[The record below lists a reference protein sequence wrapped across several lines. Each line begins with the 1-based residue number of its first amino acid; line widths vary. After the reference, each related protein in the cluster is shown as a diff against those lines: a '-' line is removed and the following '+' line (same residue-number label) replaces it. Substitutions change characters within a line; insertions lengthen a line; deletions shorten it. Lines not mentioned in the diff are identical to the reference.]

1 MAEYLVDCNPKAIP
15 PDQYKC
21 LFGRFLEEYELL
33 QVQKLLSLDGGCD
46 EHYSVEIQSQDLTHF
61 DSALSYSVLHYPKLL
76 IPLFEEAL
84 LELQKE
90 IMKQLS
96 GDQLCRVKVQCHI
109 RILSLPSIPEFSK
122 RTISDVKAHET
133 NAFVQ
138 VTGTVVRTG
147 GVRMLEQSKQYECQN
162 AKCRFRF
169 TVCADPEQENMLPQ
183 PRCCPAKATTAGS
196 SYESKC
202 NSSNVRELEGGS
214 VCVDYQEIKI
224 QDHLERLSL
233 GSVPRSI
240 VVILLCDLVDRFNP
254 GDDVVVVGTV
264 LRQWRPVS
272 RGARCVVDV
281 AVEACSIT
289 VLGGRESIHNASQTS
304 VAQFAHFWASRLG
317 DSNSIFQA
325 RNDIVRA
332 VCPQLFGMFYV
343 KLSLLLALI
352 GGNSTVYEGGV
363 RRRSQSHMLIVG
375 DPGCGYVCELLLI
388 CISMTFCLFGI
399 HRKSQL
405 LRFAA
410 SVVPRSVLTTGIGTT
425 GAGLTCTAVREGN
438 DWCLEAGALVLSN
451 DGVCCIDEFASIRE
465 ADRATIHE
473 AMEQQTVSVAKAGLV
488 VKLNTRA
495 TVIACCN
502 PKGAYD
508 VSADL
513 SANTAIASPLLSRFD
528 LILVLMDTASKDW
541 DTQVST
547 FLLLQA
553 VAGGVKS
560 SADQSV
566 DQDSPSLSSEIWS
579 LETLRQYV
587 TCVKACVHPEM
598 TAEARCLLMRY
609 YQLQRQSDE
618 RSSTRTT
625 VRLLESLL
633 RLSEAHAKLMFRNRV
648 TSIDAIVAIHCVSLA
663 NPQESSMLG
672 EIISLCCTRGFLLLF
687 KIRSHRSKTA
697 FQIIPQISLHT
708 SNVM

>member
-1 MAEYLVDCNPKAIP
+1 MAEYLIDCNPKTIP
-15 PDQYKC
+15 PDRYKD
-21 LFGRFLEEYELL
+21 LFRRFLEEYELN
-33 QVQKLLSLDGGCD
+33 QVQKLLSVNGGYD
-46 EHYSVEIQSQDLTHF
+46 EHFSVEIHSQDLTHF

-76 IPLFEEAL
+76 VPLFEDAL
-84 LELQKE
+84 LELQKDFV
-90 IMKQLS
+90 KQPSQLS
-96 GDQLCRVKVQCHI
+96 SDQVYQVKAQCHI
-109 RILSLPSIPEFSK
+109 RIVSLPSVSQFSK
-122 RTISDVKAHET
+122 SSICDVKAHET
-133 NAFVQ
+133 DAFIQ

-162 AKCRFRF
+162 AKCRLRF
-169 TVCADPEQENMLPQ
+169 TVCADPEQEYMLPQ
-183 PRCCPAKATTAGS
+183 PRCCPAKTATAGS
-196 SYESKC
+196 VVESKC
-202 NSSNVRELEGGS
+202 SSTNVRELEGGS
-214 VCVDYQEIKI
+214 ICVDYQEIKI
-224 QDHLERLSL
+224 QDHLERISM
-233 GSVPRSI
+233 GRVPRSI

-272 RGARCVVDV
+272 KGARCVVDV
-281 AVEACSIT
+281 AVEANSVS
-289 VLGGRESIHNASQTS
+289 VLGDRESVHNASQTS
-304 VAQFAHFWASRLG
+304 RDQFVQFWSGQSG
-317 DSNSIFQA
+317 DFNKIFRA
-325 RNDIVRA
+325 RNEIVRA

-352 GGNSTVYEGGV
+352 GGNSTEYEGGV
-363 RRRSQSHMLIVG
+363 RRRSQSHLLIVG
-375 DPGCGYVCELLLI
+375 DPGCG
-388 CISMTFCLFGI
+388 
-399 HRKSQL
+399 KSQL

-410 SVVPRSVLTTGIGTT
+410 SVVSRSVLTTGVGTT

-508 VSADL
+508 VGTDL

-553 VAGGVKS
+553 VTRGDGDTEKPLIDRDS
-560 SADQSV
+560 RTMLSV
-566 DQDSPSLSSEIWS
+566 DTWS
-579 LETLRQYV
+579 LETLRQYINHIK
-587 TCVKACVHPEM
+587 TYVHPEM
-598 TAEARCLLMRY
+598 KAEARCLLMRY

-618 RSSTRTT
+618 RSSSRTT
-625 VRLLESLL
+625 VRLLESLM
-633 RLSEAHAKLMFRNRV
+633 RLSEAHAKLMFRSQV
-648 TSIDAIVAIHCVSLA
+648 TSIDAVVAIHCISLA
-663 NPQESSMLG
+663 NPQGASMLG
-672 EIISLCCTRGFLLLF
+672 EIFFGELVPSSFF
-687 KIRSHRSKTA
+687 
-697 FQIIPQISLHT
+697 FQTQLSQ
-708 SNVM
+708 